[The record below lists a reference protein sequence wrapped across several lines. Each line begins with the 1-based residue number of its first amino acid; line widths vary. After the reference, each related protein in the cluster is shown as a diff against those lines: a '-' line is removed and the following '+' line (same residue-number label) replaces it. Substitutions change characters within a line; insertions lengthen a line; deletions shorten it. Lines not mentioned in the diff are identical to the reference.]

1 MKKVMFVSS
10 SGGHLKELLK
20 LQSLFT
26 NYDYMLVT
34 EETKTT
40 NKLGERYNVK
50 YMKYGSRQYI
60 FSYFFIFIFNLI
72 RSIGLIISFNPKIV
86 VTTGAHTG
94 GIVCFIA
101 KLFGKKII
109 YIESLAKVKTL
120 SMTGKFVYLFAD
132 KFYVQWEELAEK
144 YKKAE
149 YLGRLI

>member
-10 SGGHLKELLK
+10 SGGHLTELLK
-20 LQSLFT
+20 LQSLFA

-40 NKLGERYNVK
+40 NKLSGKYNVK
-50 YMKYGSRQYI
+50 YMKYGSRQYF
-60 FSYFFIFIFNLI
+60 FSYIFIFIFNVL
-72 RSIGLIISFNPKIV
+72 RSIELILTFNPRIV

-101 KLFGKKII
+101 KLFGKKVI
-109 YIESLAKVKTL
+109 YIETMAKVNTL
-120 SMTGKFVYLFAD
+120 SMTGKAMYLFAD